1 MTEKPLNSD
10 YREMSKQTVSNGPVV
25 VIFWELCQ

>member
-10 YREMSKQTVSNGPVV
+10 YREISKQTVSNGPVV